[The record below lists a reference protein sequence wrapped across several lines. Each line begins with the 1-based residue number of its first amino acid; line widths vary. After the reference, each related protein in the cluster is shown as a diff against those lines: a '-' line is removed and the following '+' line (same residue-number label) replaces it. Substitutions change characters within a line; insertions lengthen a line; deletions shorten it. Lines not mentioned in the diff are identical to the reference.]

1 MKKIKYLRDN
11 KIRLNGVKFKP
22 YTVGNLPPSFG
33 YLFKDRGTDEESEGI
48 SLWFNH
54 KGLTYVVDNS

>member
-1 MKKIKYLRDN
+1 MNTIKYLREN

-33 YLFKDRGTDEESEGI
+33 FKFVENSDGEDVEGI